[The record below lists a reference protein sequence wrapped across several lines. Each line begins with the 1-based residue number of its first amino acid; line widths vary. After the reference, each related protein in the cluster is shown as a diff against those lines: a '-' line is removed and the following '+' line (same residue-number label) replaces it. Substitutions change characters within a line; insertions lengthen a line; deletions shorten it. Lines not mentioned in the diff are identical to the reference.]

1 MRYKNNLKTYSA
13 VCDECGNSCELP
25 FKPSSDK
32 PVYCSDCFKK
42 KQRESSSR
50 FGGRQSDRSN
60 FRNNNQSNFRD
71 RDRRMYPAICDSC
84 GKRCEVPFRP
94 TSGKPVYCDDCFR
107 RNGGNKQRFDGREE
121 HKDENQ
127 LKEQI
132 GALNAKLDK
141 IIRMLGVA
149 GEPKTFKEE
158 KNNKTKKKTKKKTN
172 NKTKKKIIPKKQK
185 RTIKK
190 NTTKKSIKK
199 KKIKKK

>member
-13 VCDECGNSCELP
+13 VCDECGNPCELP
-25 FKPSSDK
+25 FKPSPDK
-32 PVYCSDCFKK
+32 PVYCNDCFKK

-60 FRNNNQSNFRD
+60 FRNNNRSDFRDRD

-94 TSGKPVYCDDCFR
+94 TSGKPIYCDDCFR
-107 RNGGNKQRFDGREE
+107 KNGGNKQRFDGREE
-121 HKDENQ
+121 HKGKDQ
-127 LKEQI
+127 FKEQI

-141 IIRMLGVA
+141 IIRILEVA
-149 GEPKTFKEE
+149 GGPKTFKEE
-158 KNNKTKKKTKKKTN
+158 KNNKTKKKTKKK
-172 NKTKKKIIPKKQK
+172 IIPKKQK

-190 NTTKKSIKK
+190 NKAKKPVKK
-199 KKIKKK
+199 KTVKKK